1 MNLNLPL
8 YEPQSLTNSYTSEC
22 TSLLSRKILYGD
34 MRRGV
39 RLLLWGT
46 GTIALVLL
54 ICQNAGLVRCPLND
68 NVSAADKTA
77 LRQQWKEEWQK
88 HQTELETWKR
98 EHAEY
103 EKEAAGWER
112 GREEHKKELEDWQ
125 RQREEEARHR
135 LELQR
140 RSQGVYWTEPHGDP
154 HCRAYG
160 TRAYYAYLKDVPG
173 DLSWREVCYNMPP
186 VPISGGR
193 NLTEPDTCERNDKG
207 DIVGTW
213 HVSSGEPNC
222 MTGWGWFEDK
232 GCTPSVHGLLRFE
245 SSLENVREGDDQQK
259 MCETTPAIAQ

>member
-34 MRRGV
+34 MCRGV

-112 GREEHKKELEDWQ
+112 GREEHKSW
-125 RQREEEARHR
+125 RTGNGRG
-135 LELQR
+135 R
-140 RSQGVYWTEPHGDP
+140 RKRAIVWSCSDGVK
-154 HCRAYG
+154 AYTGRNRTG
-160 TRAYYAYLKDVPG
+160 TRIVARTGRVRITRTSRTFPG
-173 DLSWREVCYNMPP
+173 
-186 VPISGGR
+186 
-193 NLTEPDTCERNDKG
+193 T
-207 DIVGTW
+207 
-213 HVSSGEPNC
+213 
-222 MTGWGWFEDK
+222 
-232 GCTPSVHGLLRFE
+232 
-245 SSLENVREGDDQQK
+245 
-259 MCETTPAIAQ
+259 